1 METIDVLYILGNG
14 SLYGDEEL
22 RYSLRSLEKFG
33 RNVGR
38 VFITGECPVFIDKTK
53 ITFLPELDIGCP
65 AINHWWKVDQTFR
78 KTDIGDRALLM
89 YDDIF
94 FCKPVDCSK
103 YPWRWRSEL
112 PDMRPEGEY
121 RKSLFNAHEFL
132 FKRKLTTLNYE
143 MHQPC
148 IYEKEKFLSMAG
160 DFEELKL
167 SDVGMV
173 PRSVYANRFDVAKTE
188 LKVYFMDD
196 LKIRA
201 KVDDLDALIK
211 DRDCFSIADNCFYGP
226 VFDWC
231 DKNLPERSKWEK

>member
-1 METIDVLYILGNG
+1 MNRIDVLYIVGNG

-22 RYSLRSLEKFG
+22 RYSLRSLDKFG

-38 VFITGECPVFIDKTK
+38 LFITGKCPAFVDQTK
-53 ITFLPELDIGCP
+53 VTFLPELDIGCP

-94 FCKPVDCSK
+94 FCKPTDLAN
-103 YPWRWRSEL
+103 YPWRWRGEL

-132 FKRKLTTLNYE
+132 FKRNLPVLNYE
-143 MHQPC
+143 LHQPC
-148 IYEKEKFLSMAG
+148 IYEKDKFLSMEK

-173 PRSVYANRFDVAKTE
+173 PRSVYANRFVEGKTKHME
-188 LKVYFMDD
+188 D

-201 KVDDLDALIK
+201 FVDNVDNLIK
-211 DRDCFSIADNCFYGP
+211 DRDCFSIADDCLDGP
-226 VFDWC
+226 VQLWL
-231 DKNLPERSKWEK
+231 DKNLPERSQWEK